1 MSEGNGIMETM
12 NEEQKY
18 IIKQLAEFSS
28 SAVENPNCKEILE
41 YEDIGLPLA
50 FAVQFGLAIVTEKGW
65 GRVQA
70 TYDHLLSVATER
82 YLEEVEDLVY
92 TDKPIPLRKQTITFP
107 E

>member
-1 MSEGNGIMETM
+1 METM

-18 IIKQLAEFSS
+18 IIKQLAEFRVN
-28 SAVENPNCKEILE
+28 AVENPNCKEILE
-41 YEDIGLPLA
+41 FEELGLPLA

-65 GRVQA
+65 SDIQD

-92 TDKPIPLRKQTITFP
+92 TDKPIPLRKLTITLP
-107 E
+107 G